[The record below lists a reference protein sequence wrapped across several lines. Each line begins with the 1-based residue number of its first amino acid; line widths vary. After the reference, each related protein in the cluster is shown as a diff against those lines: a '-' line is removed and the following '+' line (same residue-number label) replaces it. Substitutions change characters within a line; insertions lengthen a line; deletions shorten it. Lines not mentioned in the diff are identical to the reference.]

1 MPNFLIAPAAAAA
14 QPPPDAPPPSMEP
27 QAPVDDDSI
36 DAAESDQ
43 PNTPPKRRLVKWNEY
58 EGPNFTFK
66 LGMNAMYDVA
76 TYSQDEKSKEQ
87 VGDLG
92 DSGKWRDFRLVASGK
107 FPKNKRGITW
117 KAGYMYDGVSEK
129 WLVRE
134 TGFVIPTP
142 EIWGYVFVGRTKE
155 GFSMLKHMT
164 GISIWGLERFPILDA
179 TIPIMADGIRWMGY
193 LPKAGFVWNL
203 GYFNETMVGSRHYP
217 YYDHQYVARAAWL
230 PFISEKSGKLLHL
243 GLNLRYGD
251 PTDNKTQLKSKPE
264 STTAPNFL
272 DTGVFAARHTEM
284 IGPEVYYRD
293 GPFMVGSE
301 YYWLKTL
308 SEQGDH
314 SFQGGGVT
322 ATYVLT
328 GETRGYNTRGGTM
341 GFLNPR
347 KSVFEGGIGA
357 IEAVLTFTYTDT
369 DSGSVQGGRLWRISP
384 ILGWYLS
391 DGLRWTVGYGYGE
404 LDRFGKRGATQ
415 FYQSRLHFMF

>member
-1 MPNFLIAPAAAAA
+1 MPNVLGLPGTAAA
-14 QPPPDAPPPSMEP
+14 PPPGDALPPSMEP

-36 DAAESDQ
+36 DAAESDM
-43 PNTPPKRRLVKWNEY
+43 PNEPPKRRLVKWNEY

-66 LGMNAMYDVA
+66 FGMNAMYDVA
-76 TYSQDEKSKEQ
+76 TYSQDETSKDQ

-92 DSGKWRDFRLVASGK
+92 DSGKWRDFRFVASGK

-117 KAGYMYDGVSEK
+117 KAGYMYDGVSGK

-134 TGFVIPTP
+134 TGFVIPMP
-142 EIWGYVFVGRTKE
+142 EIWGHVFVGRTKE

-193 LPKAGFVWNL
+193 LPKAGVVWNL

-217 YYDHQYVARAAWL
+217 YYDHQYVARVAWL
-230 PFISEKSGKLLHL
+230 PFLNEKSLLHL

-264 STTAPNFL
+264 STTAPNYL

-293 GPFMVGSE
+293 GPFMLGSE
-301 YYWLKTL
+301 YYWMKTL

-328 GETRGYNTRGGTM
+328 GETRGYTTRGGTM

-347 KSVFEGGIGA
+347 RSVFEGGIGA

-391 DGLRWTVGYGYGE
+391 DNLRWTVGYGYGE
-404 LDRFGKRGATQ
+404 LDRFGKTGATH